1 MTFRSSFLYAL
12 RLFFSKSKSSEKSHG
27 NRSLFGAMLC
37 IGISLVPLVGV
48 LVISTG
54 MIDGITGRMI
64 GLSTQDLQVRVN
76 SYSLQ
81 VDSPEKMYEISS
93 RIKTVDGVNEV
104 YPEMQGMGLMVANG
118 IRCGASVRAVPS
130 DIFTRSENFSTLFKV
145 IDGKASLDEER
156 GAVLGEKIADDLGVK
171 PGDGISF
178 VTVNKVGETI
188 VPKMSRFTVTG
199 IVSSGYQELDAIWVF
214 IPLETGY
221 QVLSQKSCQFIFGIE
236 TPDPF
241 SPSLMAIRNDV
252 TDELFG
258 VNGNEEIEQFR
269 VYTWNEI
276 NSAEYENFAST
287 KVLLLLI
294 MLLIV
299 MVASVNISSALVMIV
314 MERRREIAILKST
327 GGTAEGIAVS
337 FLIVGMGAGA
347 GGVLIGIPLGLLG
360 AVNINGLIKIIEWI
374 INICGKF
381 VYLIGNGDLS
391 GFNTFRLLDPAYY
404 LQDIPVSVSFSD
416 LLLITVGT
424 LLLSLLVSVI
434 PAVKAGR
441 EKPLDTLRKV

>member
-1 MTFRSSFLYAL
+1 
-12 RLFFSKSKSSEKSHG
+12 
-27 NRSLFGAMLC
+27 
-37 IGISLVPLVGV
+37 IV
-48 LVISTG
+48 L
-54 MIDGITGRMI
+54 
-64 GLSTQDLQVRVN
+64 
-76 SYSLQ
+76 
-81 VDSPEKMYEISS
+81 
-93 RIKTVDGVNEV
+93 
-104 YPEMQGMGLMVANG
+104 
-118 IRCGASVRAVPS
+118 
-130 DIFTRSENFSTLFKV
+130 
-145 IDGKASLDEER
+145 
-156 GAVLGEKIADDLGVK
+156 
-171 PGDGISF
+171 
-178 VTVNKVGETI
+178 
-188 VPKMSRFTVTG
+188 
-199 IVSSGYQELDAIWVF
+199 
-214 IPLETGY
+214 
-221 QVLSQKSCQFIFGIE
+221 
-236 TPDPF
+236 
-241 SPSLMAIRNDV
+241 
-252 TDELFG
+252 
-258 VNGNEEIEQFR
+258 
-269 VYTWNEI
+269 
-276 NSAEYENFAST
+276 
-287 KVLLLLI
+287 
-294 MLLIV
+294 
-299 MVASVNISSALVMIV
+299 VASVNISSALVMIV